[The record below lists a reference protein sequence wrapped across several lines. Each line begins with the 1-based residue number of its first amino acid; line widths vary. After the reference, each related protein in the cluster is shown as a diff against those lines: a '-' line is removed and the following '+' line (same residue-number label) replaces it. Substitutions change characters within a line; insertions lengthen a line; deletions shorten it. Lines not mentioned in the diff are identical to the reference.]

1 MIEASRR
8 HTYPDNSCIFLENR
22 SSSFQTMMMLD
33 PRHMFSYVTFD
44 IRYSRL
50 SRTWRTPKLCH
61 SATLETTSEGIVE
74 F

>member
-1 MIEASRR
+1 
-8 HTYPDNSCIFLENR
+8 
-22 SSSFQTMMMLD
+22 MMMLD

>member
-1 MIEASRR
+1 
-8 HTYPDNSCIFLENR
+8 
-22 SSSFQTMMMLD
+22 MMMLD
-33 PRHMFSYVTFD
+33 PKHMFSYVTFD

-74 F
+74 FRDVCVCIAWRLLVV